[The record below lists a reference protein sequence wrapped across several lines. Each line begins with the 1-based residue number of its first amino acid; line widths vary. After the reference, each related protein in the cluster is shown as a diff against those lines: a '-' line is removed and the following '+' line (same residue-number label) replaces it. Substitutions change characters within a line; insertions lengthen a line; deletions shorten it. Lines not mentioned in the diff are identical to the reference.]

1 MNMCIDINLLIPI
14 TPLGVLP
21 CIVVSDTFLAVLSIT
36 LTNGDFVILFCLLT
50 RGDMC
55 DRYLCDF

>member
-1 MNMCIDINLLIPI
+1 M
-14 TPLGVLP
+14 
-21 CIVVSDTFLAVLSIT
+21 VSDTCLAVPSIT